1 MLGPSHAL
9 SGAAVWLAA
18 SFGAMQ
24 FAHFHQSPA
33 QIAIGTAMCAGGA
46 LVPDLDLSGR
56 VTADKGGATVA
67 HTFGVVSL
75 FTAEC
80 IEKVSLGVYDV
91 TKTHRDPHRHH
102 GHRTLTHT
110 LIFTALVGWGVY
122 AGCTRYGKT
131 AVLVTLFLSFAMAL
145 RGLFARWSKRAGW
158 LLVTAVAGWTTY
170 LAYNHLSTGRGYPVL
185 GLSIGAGCLVHLLG
199 DVITKEGC
207 PLFWPLPIAHRRWYD
222 VGVPNAFAV
231 KVGGAMEVIVLR
243 TMFFLISLG
252 AAAGLAQHWAS
263 TQIGRFT
270 G

>member
-1 MLGPSHAL
+1 MITAGLCLEPAL
-9 SGAAVWLAA
+9 AGWPGGQAARSPELTIEAETPYCVVAA
-18 SFGAMQ
+18 SSFGRE
-24 FAHFHQSPA
+24 P
-33 QIAIGTAMCAGGA
+33 IATAN
-46 LVPDLDLSGR
+46 R
-56 VTADKGGATVA
+56 
-67 HTFGVVSL
+67 
-75 FTAEC
+75 
-80 IEKVSLGVYDV
+80 
-91 TKTHRDPHRHH
+91 
-102 GHRTLTHT
+102 
-110 LIFTALVGWGVY
+110 
-122 AGCTRYGKT
+122 
-131 AVLVTLFLSFAMAL
+131 
-145 RGLFARWSKRAGW
+145 

-170 LAYNHLSTGRGYPVL
+170 LAYGHLSTGRGYPVL

-222 VGVPNAFAV
+222 VGVPNAVAV

>member
-18 SFGAMQ
+18 SFGATE

-75 FTAEC
+75 FAAEC

-91 TKTHRDPHRHH
+91 TKTHRDPHRHN

-110 LIFTALVGWGVY
+110 LIFTGLAGLGVY
-122 AGCTRYGKT
+122 AACARYGKI
-131 AVLVTLFLSFAMAL
+131 AVLITLFLSFAMAL

-158 LLVTAVAGWTTY
+158 LLITAVAGWATY
-170 LAYNHLSTGRGYPVL
+170 VAYDHLSAGRGYPVL
-185 GLSIGAGCLVHLLG
+185 GISIGSGCLVHLLG

-207 PLFWPLPIAHRRWYD
+207 PLFWPLPIARRTWFD
-222 VGVPNAFAV
+222 VGVPNAIAV

-243 TMFFLISLG
+243 TMFFLISL
-252 AAAGLAQHWAS
+252 AAAVGLAQHWAGV
-263 TQIGRFT
+263 QIGRLT